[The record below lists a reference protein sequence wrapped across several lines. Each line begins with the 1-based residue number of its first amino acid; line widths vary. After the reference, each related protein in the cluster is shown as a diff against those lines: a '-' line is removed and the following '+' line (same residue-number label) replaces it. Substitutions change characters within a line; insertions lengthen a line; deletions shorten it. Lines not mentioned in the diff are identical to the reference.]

1 MLVLSRYVNE
11 RIKIGD
17 DITILVVEVNGNK
30 VRLGIEAPRSLP
42 VHREEVYNQIKDED
56 QDRQK

>member
-30 VRLGIEAPRSLP
+30 VRLGIEAPRSLA
-42 VHREEVYNQIKDED
+42 VHREEVYNQIKDEE

>member
-17 DITILVVEVNGNK
+17 DITILVVEIYGNK
-30 VRLGIEAPRSLP
+30 VRLGIEAPKSLA
-42 VHREEVYNQIKDED
+42 VHREEVYEVIKKEK
-56 QDRQK
+56 QD

>member
-30 VRLGIEAPRSLP
+30 VRLGIEAPKSLA
-42 VHREEVYNQIKDED
+42 VHREEVYNQIKDEE